1 MFIELL
7 VDWLVI
13 SVACGCILT
22 FLVSRAEAQA
32 SKEGRLPSFEEWEY
46 IPPPLE
52 FSRPDDC
59 LYNFDAD
66 PFRRPEDEDMRHPGA
81 AVDANGRHVTVV
93 TFAMSQ
99 TPRRRP
105 SPSTAAPERG
115 MARRGGRARLYRVP
129 AA

>member
-1 MFIELL
+1 MLIELL

-32 SKEGRLPSFEEWEY
+32 SKEWRLPSFQEWEY

-66 PFRRPEDEDMRHPGA
+66 PFRRREDEDMLHPGA
-81 AVDANGRHVTVV
+81 AVDADGRRITDV

-99 TPRRRP
+99 TPGRRP
-105 SPSTAAPERG
+105 SPFTAAPERG
-115 MARRGGRARLYRVP
+115 MRRRSGRAQLYRVP
-129 AA
+129 AT